1 MNLIRA
7 FLWGL
12 VGVMTLQGFLHA
24 DEYGSAASMIGGMSL
39 TMSVWS
45 ESLSAGT
52 RSLFWS
58 EPKFVGLPR
67 SIVVAALHETARH
80 PGLQIVPQLQRKIKS
95 HQHVWERFRT
105 KEMGWMLE
113 HADLVGG
120 LLSDPDAVELWSPW
134 FMQVTETEA
143 AFAAAKTKECA
154 LSMFHQESC
163 RQTAAAVTRLKH
175 RLTVMQEVATQWDRV
190 LKLSRWSSAAGLV
203 SAIQQA
209 EQVLAEEGGSAA
221 GSTEASGTAGKSNHT
236 FVEFVQGIARL
247 HDVTEP
253 YDERLSV
260 LAEQSHNIAWN
271 LTVAGGNPW
280 LRRLIESLLNTEIW
294 NGCLDHIQ
302 QREGRVRRLM
312 IAAGLQELFTAH
324 ERVLNASLVVVTA
337 TAEVRLVQDWF
348 GEMSGYAWWL
358 SDEIPSLVRRCMGQ
372 EAGDCAR
379 IGPTEITALSSQIA
393 ERSRIVEDWVRCL
406 FIGMWNAL
414 PAIAVLFI
422 MEIVILCL
430 SKRGLVLQQK
440 PELADATPRV
450 GDRPRQPLLQNTEAP
465 ENRQMITP
473 SFGFVRYAPRVHL
486 PRLT

>member
-1 MNLIRA
+1 
-7 FLWGL
+7 
-12 VGVMTLQGFLHA
+12 
-24 DEYGSAASMIGGMSL
+24 
-39 TMSVWS
+39 
-45 ESLSAGT
+45 
-52 RSLFWS
+52 
-58 EPKFVGLPR
+58 
-67 SIVVAALHETARH
+67 VAALHETARH

-95 HQHVWERFRT
+95 HQQVWERFRT
-105 KEMGWMLE
+105 KEMGWLLE

-120 LLSDPDAVELWSPW
+120 LLSEPEAVELWSPW
-134 FMQVTETEA
+134 FTQVTETEA

-203 SAIQQA
+203 TAIQQA
-209 EQVLAEEGGSAA
+209 EQVLAEEEGATGETVA
-221 GSTEASGTAGKSNHT
+221 GSTEASGTAGKSNRT

-253 YDERLSV
+253 HDERLSV

-430 SKRGLVLQQK
+430 SSRGLPLPLQLPQQQK
-440 PELADATPRV
+440 PQLTDIPRPPRV
-450 GDRPRQPLLQNTEAP
+450 GDRPRQPLLQNAEAP

>member
-1 MNLIRA
+1 
-7 FLWGL
+7 
-12 VGVMTLQGFLHA
+12 MTLQGFLHA

-67 SIVVAALHETARH
+67 SIVMAALHETARH

-95 HQHVWERFRT
+95 HQQVWERFRT

-120 LLSDPDAVELWSPW
+120 LSSDPDAVELWSPW
-134 FMQVTETEA
+134 SMQVTETEA
-143 AFAAAKTKECA
+143 ALVKTKECA
-154 LSMFHQESC
+154 LSMFHHKSC
-163 RQTAAAVTRLKH
+163 RETAALVTRLKH
-175 RLTVMQEVATQWDRV
+175 RLTVMQEVVTQWDRV

-203 SAIQQA
+203 TAIQRA
-209 EQVLAEEGGSAA
+209 EQVLAEEGAAATATAA
-221 GSTEASGTAGKSNHT
+221 GSAEASGTVGKSNHT

-247 HDVTEP
+247 HDVTEAH
-253 YDERLSV
+253 DERLYV

-312 IAAGLQELFTAH
+312 VAAGLQELFTAH

-358 SDEIPSLVRRCMGQ
+358 SDEIPSLVRRCVGQ
-372 EAGDCAR
+372 EAGDCTR
-379 IGPTEITALSSQIA
+379 IGPTEIVALSSQIA

-414 PAIAVLFI
+414 PAIAVLFVI
-422 MEIVILCL
+422 EIVILCL
-430 SKRGLVLQQK
+430 AKRGLVPFENRPVQPIQPQLEDK
-440 PELADATPRV
+440 
-450 GDRPRQPLLQNTEAP
+450 PRQPLLQNA
-465 ENRQMITP
+465 
-473 SFGFVRYAPRVHL
+473 
-486 PRLT
+486 